1 MINSMI
7 ITRFAPS
14 PTGLLHVG
22 SMRPAIVNY
31 LFARKMGGKFI
42 LRIDDTDLS
51 RCSNYNKQMILQ
63 NLKWLG
69 LDWDEIIYQSNNLD
83 KYKQVVDKLLKSGRL
98 YECFEDKIELEIKR
112 KSKLSAGMP
121 PIYDRSSLKLSN
133 DQKDQFKAEGK
144 KPHYRFKLEHEDIAW
159 NDLIRGDV
167 LYKGQNISDPIVIR
181 EDGTFTYLLC
191 SVIDDI
197 ACNISHIF
205 RGEDHISNTAIQ
217 IQMFKALGYE
227 LPEFGHLSLIKAKD
241 NKISKR
247 VGGYEVL
254 ALETKGIEP
263 MVVNSFFTYLGT
275 SKPISLKK
283 NLKELMN
290 DFDISSFSLSP
301 TFYNPE
307 DLWTLNHKF
316 LSCLNFIDVK
326 DNLAQIGLQEAKEEF
341 WLAVRNNITKLKDTQ
356 DWWRLCTIAPDI
368 KNIQFDINF
377 LQQALETLPKENFDQ
392 TTWSKWTND
401 LNKATNKKGKDLFLP
416 LRLALTGLEKGP
428 EMQLILPL
436 IGRGQ
441 TASRLKAVIS
451 R

>member
-1 MINSMI
+1 MV

-22 SMRPAIVNY
+22 SVRPALANY

-51 RCSNYNKQMILQ
+51 RCSDYNKQMILQ

-69 LDWDEIIYQSNNLD
+69 LNWDEIMYQSHNLD
-83 KYKQVVDKLLKSGRL
+83 KYKQVVNKLLKSGRL

-112 KSKLSAGMP
+112 KSQLTAGMP
-121 PIYDRSSLKLSN
+121 PIYDRSALKLSN
-133 DQKDQFKAEGK
+133 DQKDQYKAEGK

-159 NDLIRGDV
+159 NDLIRGEL
-167 LYKGQNISDPIVIR
+167 LYKGENISDPIVIR

-197 ACNISHIF
+197 ACNTSHIF

-217 IQMFKALGYE
+217 IQMFKALGAK
-227 LPEFGHLSLIKAKD
+227 LPEFGHLSLIKAKGD
-241 NKISKR
+241 KISKR

-254 ALETKGIEP
+254 SLETKGIEP
-263 MVVNSFFTYLGT
+263 MVVNSFFAYLGT

-283 NLKELMN
+283 NLQELID

-316 LSCLNFIDVK
+316 LSHLDFADVK
-326 DNLAQIGLQEAKEEF
+326 DNLDKIGLHEAKEEF
-341 WLAVRNNITKLKDTQ
+341 WVAVRNNIAKLTDAKE
-356 DWWRLCTIAPDI
+356 WWNLCKSAPDI
-368 KNIQFDINF
+368 KDIKFDISF
-377 LQQALETLPKENFDQ
+377 IEKALETVPRKDFDE
-392 TTWSKWTND
+392 TAWSKWTSD
-401 LNKATNKKGKDLFLP
+401 LNKTTGKKGKDLFLP
-416 LRLALTGLEKGP
+416 LRLALTGLENGP
-428 EMQLILPL
+428 EMKLLLPL
-436 IGRGQ
+436 IGKEQ
-441 TASRLKAVIS
+441 TLSRLKAVIA

>member
-1 MINSMI
+1 MTNSMI

-22 SMRPAIVNY
+22 SVRPALANY

-51 RCSNYNKQMILQ
+51 RCSDYNKQMILQ

-69 LDWDEIIYQSNNLD
+69 LSWDEIMYQSNNLD

-112 KSKLSAGMP
+112 KSQLTAGMP

-133 DQKDQFKAEGK
+133 DQKDQYKAEGK

-159 NDLIRGDV
+159 NDLVRGDL
-167 LYKGQNISDPIVIR
+167 LYKGENISDPIVIR

-197 ACNISHIF
+197 ACKTSHIF

-217 IQMFKALGYE
+217 IQMFKALGAK
-227 LPEFGHLSLIKAKD
+227 LPEFGHLSLIKAKGD
-241 NKISKR
+241 KISKR

-254 ALETKGIEP
+254 ALENKGIEP
-263 MVVNSFFTYLGT
+263 MVVNSFFAYLGT

-283 NLKELMN
+283 NLQKLIE

-316 LSCLNFIDVK
+316 LSYLDFADVK
-326 DNLAQIGLQEAKEEF
+326 SGLDNIGLQEVKEEF
-341 WLAVRNNITKLKDTQ
+341 WLAVRNNIAKLTDAKN
-356 DWWRLCTIAPDI
+356 WWTLCKSAPNIKDI
-368 KNIQFDINF
+368 KFDINF
-377 LQQALETLPKENFDQ
+377 IEKALEALPRKDFDE
-392 TTWSKWTND
+392 TTWSKWTSE
-401 LNKATNKKGKDLFLP
+401 LSKLTGKKGKDLFLP
-416 LRLALTGLEKGP
+416 LRLALTGLENGP
-428 EMQLILPL
+428 EMKLLLPL
-436 IGRGQ
+436 IGKDQ
-441 TASRLKAVIS
+441 TLSRLKAVIA